1 MLHTQ
6 AVANSSLLHSQWQLV
21 VSDYWKQHFWT
32 QETLHCVCMCMCV
45 RVLSHV
51 RLFVTPWTVAL
62 QAPLSMRI
70 LCHFLLRG
78 ILPTQGSNSR
88 LCVSCIGRRVL
99 YHCATWEALLR
110 AWSFWPCPV
119 CSHHGGL
126 GTDFPNCL
134 VTWAQ
139 GALGRASQIIIYIPC
154 VNANSNTQTHGYLVK
169 MRPSVVILV
178 GGKAG
183 WKPEPLKSM
192 TSRKP
197 RWFSKTSYILK

>member
-32 QETLHCVCMCMCV
+32 QETLHCVCMCSVCV
-45 RVLSHV
+45 CMLSHV

-78 ILPTQGSNSR
+78 ILPTQGSNSC

-110 AWSFWPCPV
+110 FLQILGLSDPALCALIMVGWGLTFPTAWSHEPR
-119 CSHHGGL
+119 GL
-126 GTDFPNCL
+126 WG
-134 VTWAQ
+134 
-139 GALGRASQIIIYIPC
+139 
-154 VNANSNTQTHGYLVK
+154 
-169 MRPSVVILV
+169 
-178 GGKAG
+178 
-183 WKPEPLKSM
+183 EPL
-192 TSRKP
+192 R
-197 RWFSKTSYILK
+197 